1 MTIRSICLVN
11 NLPLL
16 EPNKEVS
23 AAMAILLIPDYD
35 PEDPKPYPG
44 DIQPGEY
51 EGNEIVKL
59 LRQHGDNP
67 EAIRFIADTLE
78 E

>member
-1 MTIRSICLVN
+1 MTIHSICLGN

-16 EPNKEVS
+16 EPNKGVS
-23 AAMAILLIPDYD
+23 AAMAILLIPDYN
-35 PEDPKPYPG
+35 PEDPKPYRG

-51 EGNEIVKL
+51 QGNEIVEL
-59 LRQHGDNP
+59 LHQHGHDP
-67 EAIRFIADTLE
+67 EAIRFIADLLE